1 MSPPSRSGCVA
12 AHPRAGTLRRDDHPR
27 RDDRVLPERC
37 FPHFLPSFDRAE
49 RCWCATALLC
59 CVRLCP
65 NTSSPV
71 VVASRCAPTPPF
83 PSVNVQRSI
92 ASRATMIGC
101 YGAIDA
107 DGSRY
112 LLSDI
117 AGTLWLLAL
126 VCDGGSVQNLKLDPL
141 GQTSVASAI
150 AYLDSG
156 VVYIGSKSGDSQL
169 VRLHSQPDS
178 SGSYLE
184 VVETFTGLGPIVNF
198 CVVDLDRQGQG
209 QVVTCSGIHKDGS
222 LRVVRNGVGINEQ
235 ASVDLPGV
243 KGLWALKTD
252 PSSAHDAFLVVSF
265 ITETRVLAMNMEDE
279 LDETDI
285 PGFDCA
291 QQTLLCASVGFGQL
305 LQVTP
310 AGAKLV
316 SGGTLAALATWA
328 PPAGRSVTV
337 AAADETQLLVC
348 TGDGDLV
355 YITIGQGTLQAA
367 SGAKMDHEIS
377 CLVRARAPTAP
388 CALSNLR

>member
-1 MSPPSRSGCVA
+1 
-12 AHPRAGTLRRDDHPR
+12 
-27 RDDRVLPERC
+27 
-37 FPHFLPSFDRAE
+37 
-49 RCWCATALLC
+49 
-59 CVRLCP
+59 
-65 NTSSPV
+65 
-71 VVASRCAPTPPF
+71 
-83 PSVNVQRSI
+83 
-92 ASRATMIGC
+92 MIGC
-101 YGAIDA
+101 FGAIDA

-117 AGTLWLLAL
+117 TGTLWLLAL
-126 VCDGGSVQNLKLDPL
+126 IVDNGAVQNLKLDPL

-169 VRLHSQPDS
+169 VRLHTQADS
-178 SGSYLE
+178 TGSYLE

-252 PSSAHDAFLVVSF
+252 PGSAHDAFLVVSF
-265 ITETRVLAMNMEDE
+265 ITETRVLAINMEDE

-285 PGFDCA
+285 PGFDCG
-291 QQTLLCASVGFGQL
+291 QQSLLCATVGFGQL

-310 AGAKLV
+310 QGARLV
-316 SGGTLAALATWA
+316 SGGTLGLLASWE
-328 PPAGRSVTV
+328 PPPGRSVTV
-337 AAADETQLLVC
+337 AAADDSLLLMS
-348 TGDGDLV
+348 TGEGDLV
-355 YITIGQGTLQAA
+355 SLALGQGTIQLV
-367 SGAKMDHEIS
+367 GEAKMKHEIS
-377 CLVRARAPTAP
+377 CLVRAAAERS
-388 CALSNLR
+388 ALSAPRARARPGRSGRAALERQRVLYV